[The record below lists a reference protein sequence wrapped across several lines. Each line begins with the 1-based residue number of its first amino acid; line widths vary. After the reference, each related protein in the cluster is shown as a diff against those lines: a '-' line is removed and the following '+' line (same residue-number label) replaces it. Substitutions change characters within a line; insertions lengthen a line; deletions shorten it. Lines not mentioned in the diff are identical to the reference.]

1 MQLFGGERP
10 QTWKYALICKGKEE
24 RIVEVGVTW
33 KRWVLDCW
41 STTGGVCAT
50 ESLEDML
57 ASNTAFK

>member
-33 KRWVLDCW
+33 NMVGVGLLVHHWW
-41 STTGGVCAT
+41 S
-50 ESLEDML
+50 LR
-57 ASNTAFK
+57 N